1 MQVQK
6 KSAVWT
12 AIVTAAAVALIMAL
26 PLGAHVE
33 RDPVLKIVDPAP
45 DTSIIPA
52 AGGGYVEGRTLTDP
66 AKRLPKFEAYASKKI
81 KSGVTESERA
91 GILAR
96 FVRMSK
102 AQQADALASFGR
114 LRGAPSASSL
124 GLTDPKVQAEETL
137 VVCTQASMNRLRS
150 ALKKQ
155 RSSKKSR
162 KSRKAR
168 AKKRKALD
176 AVATFQPLCRFR
188 EIQTA
193 VNKAGNNDTIVVL
206 PGFYTEPTSRK
217 APHNDPKC
225 KDMVATGSRSAPAP
239 TYEYHVECPN
249 DINLITVIGRG
260 KGDEGKCL
268 RCNLAIIG
276 ASGRSSDVI
285 VDAGTEPVD
294 PGPTGRVFEI
304 GKKGAKTGTPGKE
317 VGMRFERTDGAYV
330 ANMTI
335 NHAHEHGFYSIETDG
350 MTFDNVDAFYNR
362 EYGHLSFVTDHLI
375 VQDGDFAGSGD
386 AGVYPGASPV
396 SEPRLNT
403 IIRRNRSHHNA
414 IGLSGSM
421 GSNLHIVDN
430 DFDNNSTG
438 ITLDSVSRAGHPGFP
453 QRGTL
458 IEKNR
463 IFSNNFDTYSPDAW
477 IRSTV
482 QAPIGAGIL
491 FGGGNDNV
499 VSRNHIYDNWR
510 WGSGLLSVP
519 NIVTEQN
526 SPDDAGLSTSH
537 RNRQVGNFMGV
548 APDGKKLPNGA
559 DYWWDGLGEQ
569 NCWELGEGQ
578 TSDPRGVPNCQAFP
592 NIGTGNAEN
601 EAEIVICNFA
611 ADRKPGTPGCT
622 WYDVPKKP

>member
-1 MQVQK
+1 M
-6 KSAVWT
+6 WT
-12 AIVTAAAVALIMAL
+12 ALLTAAAVALVMAL

-33 RDPVLKIVDPAP
+33 RDPVLQIVDPAP

-52 AGGGYVEGRTLTDP
+52 AGGGYVAGRTLTDP
-66 AKRLPKFEAYASKKI
+66 AKRLPEFEDYFARAA
-81 KSGVTESERA
+81 KSGVTGSEREE
-91 GILAR
+91 ILAR
-96 FVRMSK
+96 FVRLSK
-102 AQQADALASFGR
+102 AQQADALRSIGR
-114 LRGAPSASSL
+114 RKGAPSAASL

-137 VVCTQASMNRLRS
+137 VVCTQASSNRLRS

-155 RSSKKSR
+155 RKPKSR
-162 KSRKAR
+162 KSRAR
-168 AKKRKALD
+168 QRRAATR
-176 AVATFQPLCRFR
+176 AVGAVDVFQPLCRFR
-188 EIQTA
+188 EIQAA
-193 VNKAGNNDTIVVL
+193 VNAADNNDTVVVL
-206 PGFYTEPTSRK
+206 PGFYTEPTSRR

-225 KDMVATGSRSAPAP
+225 KDLVATGSRSAPAP
-239 TYEYHVECPN
+239 TYEYHVTCPN
-249 DINLITVIGRG
+249 DINLITVIGRE
-260 KGDEGKCL
+260 KGNEGKCV

-276 ASGRSSDVI
+276 ATGRSSDVI
-285 VDAGTEPVD
+285 VDAGAEPVD
-294 PGPTGRVFEI
+294 PGPSGKVFEI
-304 GKKGAKTGTPGKE
+304 GNKGGKTDPVKGKE
-317 VGMRFERTDGAYV
+317 VGIRFERTDGAYV
-330 ANMTI
+330 ANLTV
-335 NHAHEHGFYSIETDG
+335 NHAFEHGFYSIETDG
-350 MTFDNVDAFYNR
+350 MTFDNVDAYYNR

-403 IIRRNRSHHNA
+403 IIRRNRAHHNA

-458 IEKNR
+458 IERNR
-463 IFSNNFDTYSPDAW
+463 IFSNNFDTYGPDAW

-482 QAPIGAGIL
+482 QAPIGSGIL

-499 VSRNHIYDNWR
+499 VTRNHIYDNWR
-510 WGSGLLSVP
+510 WGAGLLSVP
-519 NIVTEQN
+519 DIITEQN
-526 SPDDAGLSTSH
+526 SPDDAGISTSH
-537 RNRQVGNFMGV
+537 RNRFLSNELGV
-548 APDGKKLPNGA
+548 SPDGKTLPNGV

-569 NCWELGEGQ
+569 NCWEAKAGTEM
-578 TSDPRGVPNCQAFP
+578 TSTQPTGLPRCQQFP
-592 NIGTGNAEN
+592 NVGTGNPQV

-622 WYDVPKKP
+622 WYDVPDKP